1 MRLRGRWPLSKPGW
15 RRVCKKLFRK
25 TALGAHSRGDMDLVA
40 WYPSIKLLHI
50 ALVVLSAS
58 LFIARA
64 LAGLVGGRG
73 AAWAMTAPVR
83 HSSVAIDTL
92 LLCAGASLWAIM
104 RLNPLVDGWLGSK
117 LLLLLIY
124 VALGS
129 MALKRAPTKP
139 AKALFLV
146 AALSV
151 LGTMAW
157 TARTHR
163 VPF

>member
-1 MRLRGRWPLSKPGW
+1 MR
-15 RRVCKKLFRK
+15 F
-25 TALGAHSRGDMDLVA
+25 
-40 WYPSIKLLHI
+40 
-50 ALVVLSAS
+50 
-58 LFIARA
+58 
-64 LAGLVGGRG
+64 
-73 AAWAMTAPVR
+73 
-83 HSSVAIDTL
+83 
-92 LLCAGASLWAIM
+92 
-104 RLNPLVDGWLGSK
+104 NPLVDGWLGSK

-146 AALSV
+146 AALAV

>member
-1 MRLRGRWPLSKPGW
+1 MEWQRFWRHIRMTRWQAARMFPPRSLDAIEAAIRAGETHHRGEVRFIVEAELATDDLLRGISTRQRAGVLFA
-15 RRVCKKLFRK
+15 RERV
-25 TALGAHSRGDMDLVA
+25 
-40 WYPSIKLLHI
+40 W
-50 ALVVLSAS
+50 
-58 LFIARA
+58 
-64 LAGLVGGRG
+64 
-73 AAWAMTAPVR
+73 
-83 HSSVAIDTL
+83 DTE
-92 LLCAGASLWAIM
+92 ANTG
-104 RLNPLVDGWLGSK
+104 V
-117 LLLLLIY
+117 LIY